1 MRKVWTIARR
11 EYLAMV
17 ATKAFLMSIA
27 LMPVLMFGGMI
38 VAGRLQNVT
47 DTSVKTIVVADGT
60 GGLLYDDLQQAAAA
74 TAPADGA
81 EPDSPTY
88 VIERFDADAL
98 NDDQRVTLS
107 QRVRRDEIK
116 GFAEIPP
123 GVLNVDEAPS
133 ADAAVKFYAQN
144 PMLSEERRWF
154 ENALREA
161 VRKRRIAALDLDAVA
176 VMRATAPVGVAPMGL
191 VSQADLDKPD
201 SAADQADKQGR
212 NMAAI
217 FVPAGFMMLMFMV
230 ILMSAQPLL
239 ESVMEEKAGRIAEVL
254 LGSVSTTQL
263 MFGKLLGNVAG
274 SLTVVAIYGAGVAT
288 AVVYK
293 GWGDIVPLDM
303 APWFVLYQILAVLLF
318 SSIFMA
324 IGAAVNQLKEAQ
336 SLLLPVWVMVASP
349 MFTWLQ
355 IVREPNGALARG
367 MTFFPPAT
375 PLVSVLRLA
384 SGADVP
390 MWQIVGSL
398 VLLVATTAACIFVA
412 GRIFRIGLLRQ
423 GKTPKLTELVAW
435 AWRG

>member
-60 GGLLYDDLQQAAAA
+60 GGLLDDDLQQAAAA
-74 TAPADGA
+74 TAPAAGV

-98 NDDQRVTLS
+98 SDSQRVALS

-133 ADAAVKFYAQN
+133 AGATVKFYAQN

-154 ENALREA
+154 ENVLREA
-161 VRKRRIAALDLDAVA
+161 VRKRRIAALDLDAAA

-191 VSQADLDKPD
+191 VSQAELDKPD

-324 IGAAVNQLKEAQ
+324 IGASVNQLKEAQ

-349 MFTWLQ
+349 MFAWLQ

-384 SGADVP
+384 SGAEVP

-398 VLLVATTAACIFVA
+398 ALLVATTGACIFVA